1 MKLSV
6 TQGYTGV
13 LDAIQDETGK
23 LIATLSHSMPEYERI
38 EMAKAL
44 ADAFNAVHTTKGVR

>member
-23 LIATLSHSMPEYERI
+23 LIATLSHSMPEYERKTVAI
-38 EMAKAL
+38 QLVE
-44 ADAFNAVHTTKGVR
+44 AFNTIQAMKGMK